1 IVLANLEAGD
11 AIEDVVRPAALAVL
25 TVVHD
30 VDADLGLLA
39 HDLRDGT
46 ARTPLVLRR
55 VLGRSREP
63 SRKLGERLRTGEA
76 PDVRGE
82 DAVLASFH
90 AIVPGRKCLEWVA
103 QLAARTGRRLQLRHD
118 LNCAVDIDRELSH
131 GNRSI
136 RSNRTLDSGQ
146 SVTEVP

>member
-63 SRKLGERLRTGEA
+63 GRKLGERLRTGEA

-90 AIVPGRKCLEWVA
+90 AIAPRVSVSSVSPSLPREPDGVYSYA
-103 QLAARTGRRLQLRHD
+103 TD

-146 SVTEVP
+146 S